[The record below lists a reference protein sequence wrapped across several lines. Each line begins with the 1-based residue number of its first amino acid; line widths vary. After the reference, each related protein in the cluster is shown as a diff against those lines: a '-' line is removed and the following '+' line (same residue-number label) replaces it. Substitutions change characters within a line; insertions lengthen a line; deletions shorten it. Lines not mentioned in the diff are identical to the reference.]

1 MRNGPPWAD
10 WKARSPGIPSS
21 LASAWILG
29 FIGVTDAQ
37 TVRAEGMNIAPIA
50 PKAIP
55 DGEGAIETLTISK
68 EKYDRPHY
76 PDREQC

>member
-1 MRNGPPWAD
+1 MSRLEGKKPWD
-10 WKARSPGIPSS
+10 TVEPCLR
-21 LASAWILG
+21 LILG
-29 FIGVTDAQ
+29 FIGVTDVQ

>member
-1 MRNGPPWAD
+1 MSRLEGKKPWD
-10 WKARSPGIPSS
+10 TVEPCRPLDLGLHRSHRRR
-21 LASAWILG
+21 
-29 FIGVTDAQ
+29 
-37 TVRAEGMNIAPIA
+37 TVRAEEMNIAPIA